1 MGDTSSVRRNQLKYI
16 NSVGSIYVIHFD
28 SLNLHY
34 SWEVM
39 GHIGSHAHNS

>member
-16 NSVGSIYVIHFD
+16 NSVSSIYVINFD
-28 SLNLHY
+28 SLNFHY
-34 SWEVM
+34 SWVT